1 MNSDT
6 LTSQKP
12 LVRRNSL
19 PNLQETCR
27 IRLNSQQLSNPE
39 ANSNQSSI
47 LHVCPPGNPD
57 SNKTWAEIFNENRAT
72 EAFLCHHQKVIACK
86 CCAAALRQKKE
97 EIKEEEP
104 SFGRVSMEAPEKAKN
119 LQGLLNSLKYQQ
131 EMLKND
137 VLQVMEKIKGEINEW
152 YHENVLRLCS
162 IKATFFNDLLTMES
176 KLIESTALEA
186 DVKGFEEKIMK
197 LRNSTDR
204 TKGLEGVIE
213 FCELYLDDSIKI
225 SIKKKTEILR
235 KIRKSIVAPGKP
247 EMRKK
252 LDKLVTICDKNVV
265 HKIKFPVLVNV
276 DLYSAADIVK
286 WLNLHS

>member
-6 LTSQKP
+6 LNSQKP
-12 LVRRNSL
+12 LIRRQSL
-19 PNLQETCR
+19 PNLQETCH
-27 IRLNSQQLSNPE
+27 IRLNSQQFSNPE
-39 ANSNQSSI
+39 ANSHQSSI
-47 LHVCPPGNPD
+47 LHACPPENPD
-57 SNKTWAEIFNENRAT
+57 SNKTWVEIFNQNQAT

-86 CCAAALRQKKE
+86 CCAAALRQRKE
-97 EIKEEEP
+97 ETKEKEEN
-104 SFGRVSMEAPEKAKN
+104 FGRVSMEAPEKAKD
-119 LQGLLNSLKYQQ
+119 LEELLNSLKHQK
-131 EMLKND
+131 EVLKNE
-137 VLQVMEKIKGEINEW
+137 VLKVMEKIKGEINEW

-162 IKATFFNDLLTMES
+162 IKATFFNDLLTMEN
-176 KLIESTALEA
+176 KLLESTALEA

-213 FCELYLDDSIKI
+213 FCELYLDDSIKTN
-225 SIKKKTEILR
+225 IKKKTAILK
-235 KIRKSIVAPGKP
+235 KIRKSIVAPGKQDI
-247 EMRKK
+247 RKK
-252 LDKLVTICDKNVV
+252 LDKLVMICDKSAV